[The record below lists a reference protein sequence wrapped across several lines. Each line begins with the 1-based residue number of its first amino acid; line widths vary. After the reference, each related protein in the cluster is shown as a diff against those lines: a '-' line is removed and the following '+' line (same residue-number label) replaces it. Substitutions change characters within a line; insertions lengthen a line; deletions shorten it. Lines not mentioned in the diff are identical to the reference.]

1 MLLIV
6 KYCAVTFLSNLC
18 VLKRH
23 YSSISTFMESV
34 YLNTNGLNGENNIDA
49 ENLKHVSSFKIST
62 PCIEDQP
69 EVPLMFLYDCQK
81 LLQTTFFF
89 TVKPDL
95 FTFKTFNFLKGHTFN
110 FSRKLKKVAVKFFVS
125 LFSRKMSCSVS

>member
-34 YLNTNGLNGENNIDA
+34 YLNTIGLNGENDIDA
-49 ENLKHVSSFKIST
+49 ENLKHVSSFMIST
-62 PCIEDQP
+62 PRIEDQP
-69 EVPLMFLYDCQK
+69 EVPLMFYM
-81 LLQTTFFF
+81 
-89 TVKPDL
+89 TVKNYY
-95 FTFKTFNFLKGHTFN
+95 KQH
-110 FSRKLKKVAVKFFVS
+110 FFYS
-125 LFSRKMSCSVS
+125 

>member
-34 YLNTNGLNGENNIDA
+34 YLNTNGLNGENDIDA

-69 EVPLMFLYDCQK
+69 EVHLMFLYDCQK
-81 LLQTTFFF
+81 LLQTTFFLQLNQIYLLL
-89 TVKPDL
+89 KPL
-95 FTFKTFNFLKGHTFN
+95 IF
-110 FSRKLKKVAVKFFVS
+110 
-125 LFSRKMSCSVS
+125 

>member
-34 YLNTNGLNGENNIDA
+34 YLNTIGLNGENDIDA

-81 LLQTTFFF
+81 LLQTTFFLQLNQIYLLL
-89 TVKPDL
+89 KPL
-95 FTFKTFNFLKGHTFN
+95 IF
-110 FSRKLKKVAVKFFVS
+110 
-125 LFSRKMSCSVS
+125 

>member
-34 YLNTNGLNGENNIDA
+34 YLNTNGLNGEKYIDA
-49 ENLKHVSSFKIST
+49 KNLKHVSSLMIST
-62 PCIEDQP
+62 PRIEDQP
-69 EVPLMFLYDCQK
+69 EVPLLFL
-81 LLQTTFFF
+81 
-89 TVKPDL
+89 
-95 FTFKTFNFLKGHTFN
+95 
-110 FSRKLKKVAVKFFVS
+110 
-125 LFSRKMSCSVS
+125 